1 MRKKFLRNILILVL
15 LFFICEGIIV
25 AVSSY
30 FNSRNKEAGLKLSV
44 KNVSSTGL
52 TLTTERSQSEI
63 PDELMVNY
71 DYSIQRWTLFGWKSI
86 ETDYVSLAVLRE
98 ESIEEGDSWTRELR
112 WDNYYGKL
120 SPGIYRVVE
129 QARTYTSEK
138 YAEEDGMMYEKKA
151 VDKDFLIYATFVV
164 FF

>member
-30 FNSRNKEAGLKLSV
+30 FNSRNKEAGLTLSV

-52 TLTTERSQSEI
+52 TLTTQRGKSEI
-63 PDELMVNY
+63 ADELAIDYN
-71 DYSIQRWTLFGWKSI
+71 YSIQKWSLFGWKNIDTGYAS
-86 ETDYVSLAVLRE
+86 AGVLRE
-98 ESIEEGDSWTRELR
+98 ESIEEGDSWTRELQ
-112 WDNYYGKL
+112 WDNFYGKL

-129 QARTYTSEK
+129 LARTYSSEK
-138 YAEEDGMMYEKKA
+138 FVAEDGMTYENKDI
-151 VDKDFLIYATFVV
+151 DKEFLVYATFMV
-164 FF
+164 FL